1 MEVCVYGM
9 VQLFVSVNIFAKIQE
24 FEHTSSPE
32 NNFQKA
38 TRL

>member
-1 MEVCVYGM
+1 MALPFTPKTDFKNPF
-9 VQLFVSVNIFAKIQE
+9 QNKE